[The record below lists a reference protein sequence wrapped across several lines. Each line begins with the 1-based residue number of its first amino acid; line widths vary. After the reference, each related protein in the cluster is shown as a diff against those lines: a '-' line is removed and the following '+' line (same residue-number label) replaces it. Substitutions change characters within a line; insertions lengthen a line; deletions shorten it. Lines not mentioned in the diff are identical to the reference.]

1 MQVHARERFDETKE
15 TQHAPGGAT
24 RARPETCRL
33 LFRSRQAVACFPQGV
48 LPPCPGCPGARPEQ
62 AAGDAFGAGS
72 GTNPDRPPRS
82 TLRWDALPAMSA
94 TGPFRSDPAAPS
106 FARTATG
113 KPARWLA
120 WPFGRTALALGSPP
134 KPDAAS
140 GTAMAAAS
148 PRPPPHVRA
157 LDRGHSLPPGSKRSR
172 SIRQRKHGDYGMG
185 VRGCGKSGG
194 GGSGGRRPEINEIDF
209 CERRPEREAARRLYD
224 TTGIC
229 FVILGVE
236 PAHRWVISLRL
247 STCDRLLPA

>member
-1 MQVHARERFDETKE
+1 MQVHARERFRETKE

-48 LPPCPGCPGARPEQ
+48 MPPCPGCPGARPEQ

-82 TLRWDALPAMSA
+82 TLRWGDLPAMSA

-120 WPFGRTALALGSPP
+120 WPFGRTALALGRPP

-185 VRGCGKSGG
+185 
-194 GGSGGRRPEINEIDF
+194 
-209 CERRPEREAARRLYD
+209 RE
-224 TTGIC
+224 
-229 FVILGVE
+229 GVE
-236 PAHRWVISLRL
+236 KVGDL
-247 STCDRLLPA
+247 